1 MNPSTMNNPAT
12 EGTLGDPTI
21 SYPAFRWYLM
31 LVMLVATAAQ
41 TVVMIAPA
49 SMVEFIS
56 KSLGIGVGPTTAIMM
71 GTWNLVG
78 PAGTIVAGFFVFRV
92 GITKMF
98 LLGCALLIVPSL
110 LYPLVGN
117 NLPAVI
123 ILRVLQPLG
132 VGPIYAT
139 APVLAAV
146 WFPPAQRS
154 MVAGLQGFATSLG
167 VAIGFGAAPAAYAA
181 THHNWLAMM
190 ACMAVVPIIAF
201 IMALVIPFGPK
212 PPKAKESHQDEAS
225 MQNDWKLATREPVFY
240 VGILIM
246 FLMCWGFVS
255 TNDLTPGYF
264 AVSKPMGVGYGP
276 VIAGKL
282 MTTLQIF
289 FMLGAAA
296 LGPIFEKVFKENAR
310 ATVTVG
316 FVVFAVTIFSIS
328 QPFVFTNFK
337 ILYPVLAV
345 AGFFLAWI
353 IPCCIAF
360 VTLHYPAHLTG
371 KMIGLW
377 FGIGL
382 FAGVPAIGIGSVLLT
397 KTGNYH
403 ASIYV
408 VTAIAVVGAIVA
420 QWLKPPKAFRC

>member
-1 MNPSTMNNPAT
+1 MSEHALNPTGEPS
-12 EGTLGDPTI
+12 I

-49 SMVEFIS
+49 SMVEFIA
-56 KSLGIGVGPTTAIMM
+56 KDLHIGVGPTTALMM
-71 GTWNLVG
+71 ATWNLVG
-78 PAGTIVAGFFVFRV
+78 PAGTIVAGFFVYRV
-92 GITKMF
+92 GITRMF
-98 LLGCALLIVPSL
+98 LLGCALLIIPSL
-110 LYPLVGN
+110 LYPVVGN

-123 ILRVLQPLG
+123 VLRVLQPLG

-139 APVLAAV
+139 APVLAAI

-167 VAIGFGAAPAAYAA
+167 VAIGFGAAPAAYLA
-181 THHNWLAMM
+181 TNKNWLAMM
-190 ACMAVVPIIAF
+190 ACMAIVPIIAL
-201 IMALVIPFGPK
+201 IMTLVIPFGPK

-225 MQNDWKLATREPVFY
+225 MARDWKLATSEPVFY
-240 VGILIM
+240 VGILVM
-246 FLMCWGFVS
+246 LFMCWCFVS

-282 MTTLQIF
+282 MTTLQVL

-296 LGPIFEKVFKENAR
+296 VAPIFEKIFRENAR
-310 ATVTVG
+310 VTVTVA
-316 FVVFAVTIFSIS
+316 FLVFAVFIFSIS
-328 QPFVFTNFK
+328 QPFVYTNMK
-337 ILYPVLAV
+337 ILYPVLGI
-345 AGFFLAWI
+345 AGFFLAWVV
-353 IPCCIAF
+353 PVCIAF
-360 VTLHYPAHLTG
+360 VTLHYPAHLVG

-382 FAGVPAIGIGSVLLT
+382 FAGVPAIGIGSALLT

-408 VTAIAVVGAIVA
+408 VTAIAVVGAIIA